1 VRQRAAD
8 VIAAADAFRATM
20 TGPVESAS
28 SAMLNATTKL
38 VAAFQQRAAAVRT
51 DASAGVSRAETVV
64 IGTVAAA
71 ILIGLS
77 LSFVIAR
84 GIVRPLQSM
93 TRAMNRLAAGNAD
106 IEVAGRD
113 RADEIGDMARALDVF
128 RQNADKI
135 VAMMK
140 AEQVT
145 REIGE
150 IIAGA
155 AKGDLTRRVDLGDKS
170 GFLRDIGAQVNTLLE
185 SSNDAMRDFGV
196 KATQTAGSVNE
207 ASVAVGQVSD
217 GARAQMASLTQ
228 VAAALN
234 DSAAAIRMVSEGTQ
248 TASEKAAASSAIVR
262 QALAAVEKLVAVVDA
277 IGQNSRKINQ
287 ITQVIAQIANRT
299 HILSL
304 NAAIEAARA
313 GEHGKGFVVVA
324 QEVGK
329 LAESAAQN
337 ARQITEIVEQAN
349 QDAQDGRAATGD
361 VRSAIQSVAAGTSET
376 TDIIR
381 SVSVAMEQQRAGI
394 AQIDQRVSDLRA
406 IASSNAAASEE
417 IAATMLQ
424 LAELATDTRERIA
437 RFRTT

>member
-1 VRQRAAD
+1 
-8 VIAAADAFRATM
+8 
-20 TGPVESAS
+20 
-28 SAMLNATTKL
+28 
-38 VAAFQQRAAAVRT
+38 
-51 DASAGVSRAETVV
+51 
-64 IGTVAAA
+64 
-71 ILIGLS
+71 
-77 LSFVIAR
+77 
-84 GIVRPLQSM
+84 
-93 TRAMNRLAAGNAD
+93 
-106 IEVAGRD
+106 
-113 RADEIGDMARALDVF
+113 
-128 RQNADKI
+128 
-135 VAMMK
+135 
-140 AEQVT
+140 
-145 REIGE
+145 
-150 IIAGA
+150 
-155 AKGDLTRRVDLGDKS
+155 
-170 GFLRDIGAQVNTLLE
+170 
-185 SSNDAMRDFGV
+185 
-196 KATQTAGSVNE
+196 
-207 ASVAVGQVSD
+207 
-217 GARAQMASLTQ
+217 
-228 VAAALN
+228 VAAALS

-248 TASEKAAASSAIVR
+248 NASEKAAASSAIVR
-262 QALAAVEKLVAVVDA
+262 KALEAVEKLVVVVDA

-361 VRSAIQSVAAGTSET
+361 VRAAMQSVASGTSET

-381 SVSVAMEQQRAGI
+381 SVSVAMEEQRASI
-394 AQIDQRVSDLRA
+394 AQIDSRVSDLRV